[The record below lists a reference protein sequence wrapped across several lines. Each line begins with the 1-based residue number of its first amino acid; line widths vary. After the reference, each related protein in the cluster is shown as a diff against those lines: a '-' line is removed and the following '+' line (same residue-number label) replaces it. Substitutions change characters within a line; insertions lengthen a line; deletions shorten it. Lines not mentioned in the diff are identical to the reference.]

1 MKTRRPHQ
9 SSKKKIQR
17 NQKMRNPK
25 RNKKKPKIK
34 QTMMTTTKT
43 NGTMKKKVDNGL
55 QRKIYR
61 PILVALARLI

>member
-34 QTMMTTTKT
+34 QTRTTKT